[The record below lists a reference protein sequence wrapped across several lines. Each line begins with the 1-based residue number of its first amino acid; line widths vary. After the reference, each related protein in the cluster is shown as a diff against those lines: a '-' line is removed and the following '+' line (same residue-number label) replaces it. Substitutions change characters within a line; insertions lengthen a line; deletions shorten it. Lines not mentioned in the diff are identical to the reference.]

1 MKPVQTIDNQNCIH
15 TPASCVKWNYGSI
28 SYLGVCDGDML
39 PEIIWEIVNKLQE
52 IAGQDLSS
60 FDIDTL
66 LDICNSKAPIEKNII
81 TILELLRN
89 NQLCLKDYI
98 DTLSQQILGLSQE
111 QKVKVNVN
119 LKCLADFDNFGNQ
132 LGVTREA
139 LDQIVVDKLCNHETR
154 ILTAEGKITTL
165 QNNVNNINVNP
176 VVAEPEFPT
185 CVDPASKPTS
195 GQVVSIANEVCN
207 IRTKLGPNTATPDIS
222 VGSFSNKGGYW
233 NSSLFNT
240 AFGSITGW
248 IPTPTNEVEYQRNI
262 YLMLANFQTRIN
274 EIETNCCAPTCDKIQ
289 IGFSVVVEDADTG
302 DYVVRFRPEDGTNLF
317 GFVSIGSTVRFN
329 GISKLTS
336 QPLEFG
342 VVPTIPINIHP
353 TNWDTNIYN
362 FNDFDLSKPITI
374 SITANMVK
382 DGLTCQ
388 KCIAKTIDISS
399 GCPVCELTAGVTKGG
414 SGTITITYEY

>member
-1 MKPVQTIDNQNCIH
+1 MKPVQTIDNPNCIH

-66 LDICNSKAPIEKNII
+66 LDICNSKAPIEKNLI
-81 TILELLRN
+81 TILELLKN

-98 DTLSQQILGLSQE
+98 DALSQQILELSQE
-111 QKVKVNVN
+111 QKVNVN

-132 LGVTREA
+132 LGITREA

-154 ILTAEGKITTL
+154 IFTVEGKVVTL
-165 QNNVNNINVNP
+165 QNAINNINVNP
-176 VVAEPEFPT
+176 VVAEPEFAT
-185 CVDPASKPTS
+185 CVDPATKPTS
-195 GQVVSIANEVCN
+195 GQVVSVANKVCAIEEYLGDSIDASNARANYTFEDSRYNLISGWLLSGQREN
-207 IRTKLGPNTATPDIS
+207 ILDDYNNLLLVVKDLEARIIDI
-222 VGSFSNKGGYW
+222 
-233 NSSLFNT
+233 
-240 AFGSITGW
+240 
-248 IPTPTNEVEYQRNI
+248 Q
-262 YLMLANFQTRIN
+262 
-274 EIETNCCAPTCDKIQ
+274 TNCCAPTCDKIM
-289 IGFSVVVEDADTG
+289 IGFSVVVEDSETG

-317 GFVSIGSTVRFN
+317 GFVSTNSTIRYS
-329 GISKLTS
+329 GISKLTGL
-336 QPLEFG
+336 PLEFG
-342 VVPTIPINIHP
+342 NTPIIPINIHP

-388 KCIAKTIDISS
+388 KCISQTLDLSS
-399 GCPVCELTAGVTKGG
+399 GCPVCEISARGNKGDSG
-414 SGTITITYEY
+414 SVTITYEY